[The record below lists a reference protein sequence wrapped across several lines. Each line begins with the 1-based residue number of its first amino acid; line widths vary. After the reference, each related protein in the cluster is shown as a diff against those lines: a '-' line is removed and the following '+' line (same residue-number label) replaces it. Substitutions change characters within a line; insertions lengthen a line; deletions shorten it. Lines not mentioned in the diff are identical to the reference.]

1 MTEPT
6 ITDEELA
13 RIAKWVDATY
23 PSYMSTW
30 PGRLLHRL
38 IAALRAGRQRLA
50 TVRALHPRGPDG
62 LCPRCRVDWPCETA
76 EAVGE

>member
-6 ITDEELA
+6 IQ
-13 RIAKWVDATY
+13 
-23 PSYMSTW
+23 
-30 PGRLLHRL
+30 PGPGVAEAVAVQL
-38 IAALRAGRQRLA
+38 AALDPGYGYSPYEQSLRQRLA
-50 TVRALHPRGPDG
+50 TVRALHPRWPDG